1 MDREIQ
7 KLKNT
12 SHQLKPVVII
22 GSQGL
27 SEGVQK
33 EINTALEAHELI
45 KVRIN
50 ARDQEARQEMIDA
63 ILDQQNA
70 TLVNVIGH
78 VAVIYRQNP
87 TSS

>member
-1 MDREIQ
+1 MDREMQ

-33 EINTALEAHELI
+33 EINIALEAHELI

-50 ARDQEARQEMIDA
+50 ARDKEARQEMIDA

-87 TSS
+87 TTS